1 MSFIEVKQVDKS
13 VEVSFARSPV
23 NALNLPLLI
32 ELHNFLDNIPATTNL
47 IIFSGGNSKF
57 FSFGLDIP
65 ELLEKSRNEVKEIII
80 SLLDLCKKI
89 YLLDQIT
96 IAKINGHAT
105 GGGCMIALSTDF
117 RFMINNKSKIALNE
131 INIGL
136 SLFESTIEILKEVV
150 GNKNA
155 KEILLG
161 GKLLNVDQAIN
172 LSLVDTKYDDENFF
186 SYIIEDFSKKDLNII
201 KDMKDKIRSKN
212 KSTLIDKDDSI
223 EKFLDIFYINETQE
237 KLKKIKIKK

>member
-1 MSFIEVKQVDKS
+1 
-13 VEVSFARSPV
+13 
-23 NALNLPLLI
+23 
-32 ELHNFLDNIPATTNL
+32 
-47 IIFSGGNSKF
+47 
-57 FSFGLDIP
+57 
-65 ELLEKSRNEVKEIII
+65 
-80 SLLDLCKKI
+80 
-89 YLLDQIT
+89 
-96 IAKINGHAT
+96 
-105 GGGCMIALSTDF
+105 MIALSTDF

-186 SYIIEDFSKKDLNII
+186 SNIIEDFSKKDLNII